1 MGKTRKDEQ
10 RQTNLNS
17 NPDDADN
24 DLKNPVKSRVCGAWT
39 CKLQQIYNNFT
50 TSNEE

>member
-17 NPDDADN
+17 NPDD
-24 DLKNPVKSRVCGAWT
+24 
-39 CKLQQIYNNFT
+39 
-50 TSNEE
+50 EEPGEINLVFMRD

>member
-17 NPDDADN
+17 NPDDEK
-24 DLKNPVKSRVCGAWT
+24 LGEVKPVFMRVGRGCQVESTA
-39 CKLQQIYNNFT
+39 KVQQIFNV
-50 TSNEE
+50 